1 MAETVTTTL
10 VRAFEP
16 VSGTSAR
23 GDWTRCD
30 FKDEQDRKFSTFKG
44 DVASVATSLI
54 GKPVELEFIA
64 KENGEYTNRTLL
76 KVTPVNGVVAAVT
89 PVDSTDTVHIPVTQN
104 AGVSYDDTRQL
115 RIMRQSALDRALT
128 AYGIA
133 QLDPIESIDEVY
145 KLSDEFIDY
154 FVNGISE

>member
-10 VRAFEP
+10 VRAFDP
-16 VSGTSAR
+16 VSGESAK
-23 GDWTRCD
+23 GPWTRCD

-76 KVTPVNGVVAAVT
+76 KVSAVNGATPAPSTPTVVIPATEAVH
-89 PVDSTDTVHIPVTQN
+89 TVGVTEPE
-104 AGVSYDDTRQL
+104 RQL

-133 QLDPIESIDEVY
+133 QQDPLLELDAVY